1 MSQDDKTV
9 KLAKLE
15 WYREVL
21 ALEPNSK
28 LFLPLARLLARLGS
42 EENNAEYLNEAF
54 SVLRRGLD
62 IHPDFMEARLFLI
75 ELLNMCGCKAQCG
88 AEVARLASLFLS
100 YPDFWDAWREY
111 AITENESSD
120 FTAALGFM
128 SAIMRN
134 KSLSIVQ
141 VLEAGLNAL
150 KTGSAP
156 VFSADTLNIAKNI
169 EKSGIAKMPAE
180 SVSGIENCLNT
191 VIKAESAEHGGLA
204 DSGSAAEYRGEEPDE
219 AKAAVSEHSAAEY
232 AETSDPESTTDEELA
247 EMLPKSHIENYTSFA
262 QQQKILQQKTK
273 STKETLAE
281 LIKDANITVEPMD
294 SSPFRTRSMA
304 DLLAEQGDYKGAL
317 EIYQE
322 LLHKGYG
329 NKAEL
334 EERIADIK
342 MLAPE
347 LDEEIDKS
355 KLLAIDD
362 MVDTSFGLL
371 AKSPSTFESAAA
383 KNVSAEAL
391 GLEVKDYV
399 QNAAEMSLQ
408 DEDKEEFEA
417 EAEAEEPE
425 FPAVSGEL
433 AETEESGG
441 TAQADSQ
448 VLESSADG
456 NAAENAVL
464 PESVAA
470 EADMPAEE
478 TMLPGEL
485 SGDDMLFMD
494 TMPSA
499 EAKQAKE
506 DSFAQDG
513 GTAVQSADTEVH
525 IAAEQEESEADFDR
539 QGGQASDTADFSP
552 ETDNIG
558 DEQDNTASAG
568 TKAHTDVAQLLT
580 KLAERLEI
588 RAN

>member
-28 LFLPLARLLARLGS
+28 LFLPLARLLAKLGS
-42 EENNAEYLNEAF
+42 EENNAEYMNEAF
-54 SVLRRGLD
+54 NVLRRGLD

-120 FTAALGFM
+120 FTVALGFM

-150 KTGSAP
+150 KTSSSP
-156 VFSADTLNIAKNI
+156 VFSADTLKLAKDI
-169 EKSGIAKMPAE
+169 EKSGAAKMSAQG
-180 SVSGIENCLNT
+180 VADIENCLQNVAGQAAAGAENAENT
-191 VIKAESAEHGGLA
+191 ADDGWADEDLAAEEGADGNAA
-204 DSGSAAEYRGEEPDE
+204 DSTDGM
-219 AKAAVSEHSAAEY
+219 SE
-232 AETSDPESTTDEELA
+232 AETENTEDDDLA
-247 EMLPKSHIENYTSFA
+247 EMLPKSHIENYTAFA
-262 QQQKILQQKTK
+262 EQQKILQQKTK

-281 LIKDANITVEPMD
+281 LIKDANITVEPME

-342 MLAPE
+342 MLAQE
-347 LDEEIDKS
+347 LDVDIDKS

-362 MVDTSFGLL
+362 MVDTSYGLL
-371 AKSPSTFESAAA
+371 AKNSSALESADPGNAE
-383 KNVSAEAL
+383 SADF
-391 GLEVKDYV
+391 GLEADDCIG
-399 QNAAEMSLQ
+399 N
-408 DEDKEEFEA
+408 
-417 EAEAEEPE
+417 
-425 FPAVSGEL
+425 G
-433 AETEESGG
+433 AETEN
-441 TAQADSQ
+441 
-448 VLESSADG
+448 LLSADG
-456 NAAENAVL
+456 EPCDGTQPEDLVQEADTMPFAEEENADAAKADNISDMFGEEQADENAADEDLAAVQDAAGAEDFAETAAENNGHAAKDFADGQETDAAVPDISDL
-464 PESVAA
+464 SFDLDNMGQESVQN
-470 EADMPAEE
+470 DKDPAGSK
-478 TMLPGEL
+478 TH
-485 SGDDMLFMD
+485 S
-494 TMPSA
+494 
-499 EAKQAKE
+499 
-506 DSFAQDG
+506 
-513 GTAVQSADTEVH
+513 
-525 IAAEQEESEADFDR
+525 
-539 QGGQASDTADFSP
+539 
-552 ETDNIG
+552 
-558 DEQDNTASAG
+558 
-568 TKAHTDVAQLLT
+568 DVADLLT

>member
-28 LFLPLARLLARLGS
+28 LFLPLARLLAKLGS
-42 EENNAEYLNEAF
+42 EENNAEYMNEAF
-54 SVLRRGLD
+54 NVLRRGLD

-111 AITENESSD
+111 AVTENESSD
-120 FTAALGFM
+120 FTVALGFM

-134 KSLSIVQ
+134 KSLSIVH

-150 KTGSAP
+150 KTSSSP
-156 VFSADTLNIAKNI
+156 VFSADTLKLAKDI
-169 EKSGIAKMPAE
+169 EKSGMAKMPAQ
-180 SVSGIENCLNT
+180 GMADIETCLHN
-191 VIKAESAEHGGLA
+191 VAGQSLAGSENSENAAGEDLAAEEHG
-204 DSGSAAEYRGEEPDE
+204 SEEYAAEETEDLPEADMGEP
-219 AKAAVSEHSAAEY
+219 AAAENVQGVMQEN
-232 AETSDPESTTDEELA
+232 AADDGLA
-247 EMLPKSHIENYTSFA
+247 EMLPKSHIENYTAFA
-262 QQQKILQQKTK
+262 EQQKILQQKTK

-281 LIKDANITVEPMD
+281 LIKDANITVEPMEN
-294 SSPFRTRSMA
+294 SPFRTRSMA

-347 LDEEIDKS
+347 LNVEIDKS

-371 AKSPSTFESAAA
+371 AKSPSTLESAG
-383 KNVSAEAL
+383 SEEAEKTDF
-391 GLEVKDYV
+391 GLEVKDYTQTDV
-399 QNAAEMSLQ
+399 LH
-408 DEDKEEFEA
+408 EEA
-417 EAEAEEPE
+417 
-425 FPAVSGEL
+425 
-433 AETEESGG
+433 
-441 TAQADSQ
+441 
-448 VLESSADG
+448 
-456 NAAENAVL
+456 
-464 PESVAA
+464 
-470 EADMPAEE
+470 
-478 TMLPGEL
+478 
-485 SGDDMLFMD
+485 D

-499 EAKQAKE
+499 EENADAAQEGEIADLFGSELCEEQAGETVLPQDLDGLDDADSVSAAKLNE
-506 DSFAQDG
+506 
-513 GTAVQSADTEVH
+513 
-525 IAAEQEESEADFDR
+525 
-539 QGGQASDTADFSP
+539 
-552 ETDNIG
+552 
-558 DEQDNTASAG
+558 NTAGEGKDFAFAEDIAENSGQTENISAG
-568 TKAHTDVAQLLT
+568 NEETEAAVPDLSDLSFDLDGIGEEAAQKGKNPAGSKAHSDVADLLT